1 MRSRSSILEC
11 LKMSLREGLEFE
23 ENRREI
29 KAYSTTFLC
38 SRSSWRRDYLEHIK
52 IIMDQASL
60 SLGLTHNEILILLQR
75 SRSPR
80 PHKGR
85 SNYGSIS

>member
-1 MRSRSSILEC
+1 MII
-11 LKMSLREGLEFE
+11 E

-60 SLGLTHNEILILLQR
+60 SLGLTHNEINSGLHNLKYIYIRNKISKIFTLITHAL
-75 SRSPR
+75 
-80 PHKGR
+80 
-85 SNYGSIS
+85 